1 MPRKEYSFEVRDKA
15 EDLYIYNGRTYDEI
29 AQKIGVSLGTIK
41 NWSKQ
46 GGWPEHR
53 KKHLEVRRTLRRSLD
68 DLRLNTTKNAV
79 NNTDPQNIHAVIN
92 LEKLAT
98 VLEKKSDDKEV
109 QDIDRPKIFLEDL
122 QFVAETLKEID
133 PEGLKVLSRN
143 FDVIVK
149 RFKAQHA
156 KR

>member
-1 MPRKEYSFEVRDKA
+1 MDK
-15 EDLYIYNGRTYDEI
+15 
-29 AQKIGVSLGTIK
+29 
-41 NWSKQ
+41 
-46 GGWPEHR
+46 
-53 KKHLEVRRTLRRSLD
+53 
-68 DLRLNTTKNAV
+68 
-79 NNTDPQNIHAVIN
+79 TDPQNIHEVIN

-133 PEGLKVLSRN
+133 PEGLKVLSRT

-149 RFKAQHA
+149 RFKAQSA
-156 KR
+156 ER